1 MANIRE
7 YRDKTGKLVSYNIKV
22 YRGQDM
28 DGRQLAPYC
37 TTFPVEPTWTEKFA
51 RKKAEAFAANFEK
64 DCRMGITSASNKR
77 FDEYC
82 EYVLTL
88 KEQRGTIKHTTLTR
102 YRELTKRIY
111 PAMGHIKIANLQ
123 APMLNQFYS
132 DLQGIGL
139 CGKTV
144 KHYHALISVV
154 LAQAVKEGIVPYNVA
169 ERATLPKLVQK
180 EPNYFQPEQVDAIRD
195 ALEQEPL
202 RRKMLVHLF
211 LITGARRGE
220 LLGLKWGCVDF
231 EQSRIHICN
240 NVLYTPDRGLYE
252 DTPKTEK
259 SKRYIVLPAETM
271 DLFRQYRKWQM
282 EERLRL
288 GAYFIDRDFV
298 FTQDNGEPLHPDSV
312 TNYLTK
318 FSRKYNLPHIN
329 AHAFRHTMASIL
341 YYHGVDSVSVSRRL
355 GHAQVSTTANIYA
368 HIIED
373 ADQRNAEILSDIFLK
388 KA

>member
-64 DCRMGITSASNKR
+64 DCRMGVTSASNKR

-111 PAMGHIKIANLQ
+111 PAVGHIKIANLQ

-202 RRKMLVHLF
+202 RWKMLVHLF

>member
-102 YRELTKRIY
+102 YRKLTKRIY

-154 LAQAVKEGIVPYNVA
+154 LAQAVKEGVVPYNVA

-202 RRKMLVHLF
+202 RWKMLVHLF

>member
-1 MANIRE
+1 MANVRE

-37 TTFPVEPTWTEKFA
+37 TTFPVELTWTEKFA

-132 DLQGIGL
+132 NLQGIGL

-154 LAQAVKEGIVPYNVA
+154 LAQAVKEGIIPYNVA

-202 RRKMLVHLF
+202 RWKMLVHLF

-231 EQSRIHICN
+231 E
-240 NVLYTPDRGLYE
+240 
-252 DTPKTEK
+252 
-259 SKRYIVLPAETM
+259 
-271 DLFRQYRKWQM
+271 
-282 EERLRL
+282 
-288 GAYFIDRDFV
+288 
-298 FTQDNGEPLHPDSV
+298 
-312 TNYLTK
+312 
-318 FSRKYNLPHIN
+318 
-329 AHAFRHTMASIL
+329 
-341 YYHGVDSVSVSRRL
+341 
-355 GHAQVSTTANIYA
+355 
-368 HIIED
+368 
-373 ADQRNAEILSDIFLK
+373 
-388 KA
+388 

>member
-202 RRKMLVHLF
+202 RWKMLVHLF

-240 NVLYTPDRGLYE
+240 NVIYTPDRGLYE

>member
-77 FDEYC
+77 FDECC

-202 RRKMLVHLF
+202 RWKMLVHLF

-271 DLFRQYRKWQM
+271 DLFQQYRKWQM

>member
-154 LAQAVKEGIVPYNVA
+154 LAQAVK
-169 ERATLPKLVQK
+169 
-180 EPNYFQPEQVDAIRD
+180 
-195 ALEQEPL
+195 
-202 RRKMLVHLF
+202 
-211 LITGARRGE
+211 
-220 LLGLKWGCVDF
+220 
-231 EQSRIHICN
+231 
-240 NVLYTPDRGLYE
+240 
-252 DTPKTEK
+252 
-259 SKRYIVLPAETM
+259 
-271 DLFRQYRKWQM
+271 
-282 EERLRL
+282 
-288 GAYFIDRDFV
+288 
-298 FTQDNGEPLHPDSV
+298 
-312 TNYLTK
+312 
-318 FSRKYNLPHIN
+318 
-329 AHAFRHTMASIL
+329 
-341 YYHGVDSVSVSRRL
+341 
-355 GHAQVSTTANIYA
+355 
-368 HIIED
+368 
-373 ADQRNAEILSDIFLK
+373 
-388 KA
+388 

>member
-202 RRKMLVHLF
+202 RWKMLVHLF

>member
-154 LAQAVKEGIVPYNVA
+154 LAQAVKEGIIPYNVA

-202 RRKMLVHLF
+202 RWKMLVHLF

>member
-202 RRKMLVHLF
+202 RWKMLVHLF

-271 DLFRQYRKWQM
+271 DLFRQYHKWQM

-288 GAYFIDRDFV
+288 DAYFIDRDFV

>member
-154 LAQAVKEGIVPYNVA
+154 LAQAVKKGVVPYNVA

-202 RRKMLVHLF
+202 RWKMLVHLF

>member
-64 DCRMGITSASNKR
+64 DCRMGVTSASNKR

-202 RRKMLVHLF
+202 RWKMLVHLF

>member
-1 MANIRE
+1 MANVRE

-37 TTFPVEPTWTEKFA
+37 TTFPVELTWTEKFA

-132 DLQGIGL
+132 NLQGIGL

-154 LAQAVKEGIVPYNVA
+154 LAQAVKEGIIPYNVA

-202 RRKMLVHLF
+202 RWKMLVHLF

-282 EERLRL
+282 EDRLRL

>member
-202 RRKMLVHLF
+202 RWKMLVHLF

-240 NVLYTPDRGLYE
+240 NVIYTPDRGLYE

-271 DLFRQYRKWQM
+271 DLFRQYHKWQM

>member
-154 LAQAVKEGIVPYNVA
+154 LAQAVKEGIIPYNVA

-202 RRKMLVHLF
+202 RWKMLVHLF

-231 EQSRIHICN
+231 EQSRVHICN

>member
-28 DGRQLAPYC
+28 DGRQLAPFC
-37 TTFPVEPTWTEKFA
+37 TTFPVEPTWTEKYA
-51 RKKAEAFAANFEK
+51 RKKAEVFAANFEK

-82 EYVLTL
+82 EYVLAL
-88 KEQRGTIKHTTLTR
+88 KEQRETIKHTTLTR
-102 YRELTKRIY
+102 YKELTKRIY
-111 PAMGHIKIANLQ
+111 PAMGHIKIASLQ

-132 DLQGIGL
+132 SLQEIGL

-154 LAQAVKEGIVPYNVA
+154 LAQAVKEGIIPYNVA

-180 EPNYFQPEQVDAIRD
+180 EPNYFQPDQVDAIRD

-202 RRKMLVHLF
+202 RWKMLVHLF

-220 LLGLKWGCVDF
+220 LLGLKWGSVDF
-231 EQSRIHICN
+231 NQSRIHICN

-271 DLFRQYRKWQM
+271 DLLRQYRKWQM

-288 GAYFIDRDFV
+288 GAYFIDKDFV
-298 FTQDNGEPLHPDSV
+298 FTQDNGDPLHPDSV

>member
-202 RRKMLVHLF
+202 RWKMLVHLF

-220 LLGLKWGCVDF
+220 LLELKWGCVDF

>member
-1 MANIRE
+1 M
-7 YRDKTGKLVSYNIKV
+7 
-22 YRGQDM
+22 
-28 DGRQLAPYC
+28 
-37 TTFPVEPTWTEKFA
+37 
-51 RKKAEAFAANFEK
+51 
-64 DCRMGITSASNKR
+64 R
-77 FDEYC
+77 F
-82 EYVLTL
+82 
-88 KEQRGTIKHTTLTR
+88 
-102 YRELTKRIY
+102 
-111 PAMGHIKIANLQ
+111 
-123 APMLNQFYS
+123 S
-132 DLQGIGL
+132 L

-154 LAQAVKEGIVPYNVA
+154 LAQAVKEGIIPYNVA

-180 EPNYFQPEQVDAIRD
+180 EPNYFQPEKVDAIRD

-202 RRKMLVHLF
+202 RWKMLVHLF

-271 DLFRQYRKWQM
+271 DLFRQYHKWQM

-318 FSRKYNLPHIN
+318 FSRKYNLPHIT

>member
-202 RRKMLVHLF
+202 RWKMLVHLF

-355 GHAQVSTTANIYA
+355 GHAQISTTANIYA

>member
-202 RRKMLVHLF
+202 RWKMLVHLF
-211 LITGARRGE
+211 LITSARRGE